1 MKIINVGLLGY
12 GMAGQVFHAPIIN
25 CVSGFNIKSIRT
37 TNPFWSKQALER
49 YPQVEIVDHSDM
61 IIEDP
66 KIDLII
72 VVTLILAAAAR
83 INDQRV
89 DSTISKV
96 GAIPSGVS
104 QRVRDARV
112 NEILDLVVKDI
123 VEELTE
129 QLGSAS
135 PQRTYALLEWR
146 RQTALPIVLRR
157 AIRD

>member
-1 MKIINVGLLGY
+1 MSVGGNRGY
-12 GMAGQVFHAPIIN
+12 NTSARPGSRTHA
-25 CVSGFNIKSIRT
+25 T
-37 TNPFWSKQALER
+37 TTTRATA
-49 YPQVEIVDHSDM
+49 SDPG
-61 IIEDP
+61 DA
-66 KIDLII
+66 
-72 VVTLILAAAAR
+72 LILAAAAR

-112 NEILDLVVKDI
+112 NEILDLVVEDI

-135 PQRTYALLEWR
+135 PQRTYALLEWS